1 VEKAMGLDVDQAD
14 RLLLLIKG
22 LENLTLE
29 ADQDGAEDILDEL
42 YLLLTKIYERFPAL
56 DVEEE

>member
-1 VEKAMGLDVDQAD
+1 MGLDVDQAD